1 MNTTTRK
8 ISRLGTRLA
17 VVLML
22 GTAALALQP
31 PASIA
36 GLPEAGWSPTVSER
50 LVKLPS
56 AGIKKALDQDFSA
69 SPLAE
74 ALRDN
79 EAEITFK
86 LQTLRD
92 LQAAIGQAQG
102 DIQVELKHQ
111 FLAEKKRYLE
121 LMQEQQKMRGRHL
134 RTRITVYQRL
144 LDKISR
150 EADSRTP
157 EEGALAQRQSEARA
171 RLERSSDMIDAK
183 LFATSLTTSSK
194 YAQAYAKNVAAI
206 GALMQKIEA
215 HPLKERLDVAG
226 DARTKPD
233 FLRQLLT
240 EAEGDV
246 QVLQQEGEIVGLMAK
261 LVALD
266 AMGLQ
271 EEVNGGDAP
280 ARDEPGKASVADAV
294 ELF

>member
-1 MNTTTRK
+1 MFAITTPTATLRG
-8 ISRLGTRLA
+8 RLFAAL
-17 VVLML
+17 LL
-22 GTAALALQP
+22 GTAAIALQP
-31 PASIA
+31 GVSAA
-36 GLPEAGWSPTVSER
+36 GLPEASWTPSVTER

-56 AGIKKALDQDFSA
+56 ASLKKALDNDFSS

-79 EAEITFK
+79 EAEIAMK

-92 LQAAIGQAQG
+92 LQGAIDQAQG

-111 FLAEKKRYLE
+111 FLAEKKEYLK
-121 LMQEQQKMRGRHL
+121 LIQGQQKMRGKHL
-134 RTRITVYQRL
+134 QTRISVYQRL
-144 LDKISR
+144 LDKIAR
-150 EADSRTP
+150 EVEAKSP
-157 EEGALAQRQSEARA
+157 AESALEQRQVEARA
-171 RLERSSDMIDAK
+171 RLERTSETIDTK
-183 LFATSLTTSSK
+183 LFATSLTSSSK
-194 YAQAYAKNVAAI
+194 YSQAYARNVAAI
-206 GALMQKIEA
+206 NALVQKIEA
-215 HPLKERLDVAG
+215 HPHKTKLDVTG
-226 DARTKPD
+226 DAKTKPD

-271 EEVNGGDAP
+271 EEVNGGEAP
-280 ARDEPGKASVADAV
+280 ATEETGRATVADAV